1 MKQKSNDIQILFRQ
15 MNALENEVAALRKK
29 VLTYE
34 ARHQVMKDKIIE
46 YQEEFLKTKSEWN
59 SFKNSPGDVV
69 TRAFTAHDPP
79 LNIEFEKPRNDGL
92 V

>member
-1 MKQKSNDIQILFRQ
+1 MKKKSNDIQLLFRQ
-15 MNALENEVAALRKK
+15 MRQLETKFESLQKRVLTLEAKNEV
-29 VLTYE
+29 
-34 ARHQVMKDKIIE
+34 MKTKILE

-59 SFKNSPGDVV
+59 NFKNAPGDVV